1 MDATV
6 FSQGRGIWHVNAS
19 PTMRSLGELLMDSDK
34 IVTIFPDEGSI
45 LRGVRPGPYS
55 TIDEAMTAIGTYL
68 AGQCRYARR
77 KRSGGNW

>member
-34 IVTIFPDEGSI
+34 IVTIFPDSGSRY
-45 LRGVRPGPYS
+45 LTESFWSTSASGAGV
-55 TIDEAMTAIGTYL
+55 D
-68 AGQCRYARR
+68 
-77 KRSGGNW
+77 RSAEVGERA